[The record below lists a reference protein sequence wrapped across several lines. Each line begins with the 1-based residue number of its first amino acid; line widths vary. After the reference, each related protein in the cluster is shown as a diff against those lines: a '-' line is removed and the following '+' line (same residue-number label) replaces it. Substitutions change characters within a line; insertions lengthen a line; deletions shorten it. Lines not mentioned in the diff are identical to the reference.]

1 MNIVLWIVAGVL
13 AAVFLGSGLSKL
25 VQPRKKIV
33 DSGMGWAEDFSDG
46 AVKGIGALE
55 VLGAA
60 GLILPAALDIVPV
73 LVPIAA
79 TGLALLMLGAAVTHA
94 RRKESTNIVVN
105 IVLLALAA
113 FVAWGRFGPYAF

>member
-1 MNIVLWIVAGVL
+1 MNVVLWIVAGLLAVAFL
-13 AAVFLGSGLSKL
+13 AAGLMKL
-25 VQPRKKIV
+25 TQPKKKLA
-33 DSGMGWAEDFSDG
+33 DSGMGWTEDFSDG

-105 IVLLALAA
+105 VVLLALAA

>member
-1 MNIVLWIVAGVL
+1 
-13 AAVFLGSGLSKL
+13 
-25 VQPRKKIV
+25 
-33 DSGMGWAEDFSDG
+33 
-46 AVKGIGALE
+46 